1 MPSTTSYRRG
11 DIVLVSF
18 PFTDLTA
25 AKRRPALV
33 VSPDSFNEATSD
45 LVLAAIT
52 SQISDD
58 TPLTIVESD
67 CIEGTLPKAS
77 ALKPT
82 KLFTIHSTLVLKKVC
97 ALRREKL
104 DAVLDHLRR
113 FFSQPPEAPPAGGG
127 SEAK

>member
-52 SQISDD
+52 SQSSED
-58 TPLTIVESD
+58 TTLLIVESD
-67 CIEGTLPKAS
+67 CVDGTLPKTS

-82 KLFTIHSTLVLKKVC
+82 KLFTIHSTLVIKKVC
-97 ALRREKL
+97 ALRPEKL
-104 DAVLDHLRR
+104 DAVLGDLRK
-113 FFSQPPEAPPAGGG
+113 FFSR
-127 SEAK
+127 

>member
-1 MPSTTSYRRG
+1 MPSTTSYKRG

-25 AKRRPALV
+25 AKRRQALV
-33 VSPDSFNEATSD
+33 VSPDSFNDATSD

-58 TPLTIVESD
+58 TPLLIVESD
-67 CIEGTLPKAS
+67 CIHGTLPKTS

-97 ALRREKL
+97 ALRRKKL
-104 DAVLDHLRR
+104 DAVLDDLRT
-113 FFSQPPEAPPAGGG
+113 FFSGSALQADTDAEAD
-127 SEAK
+127 